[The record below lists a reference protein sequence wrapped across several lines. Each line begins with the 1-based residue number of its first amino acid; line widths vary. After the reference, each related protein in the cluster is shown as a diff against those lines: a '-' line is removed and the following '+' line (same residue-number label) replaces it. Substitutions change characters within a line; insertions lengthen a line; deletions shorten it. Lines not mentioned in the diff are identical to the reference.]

1 MTDWWAQDASTIAR
15 AAVNAGVQC
24 MDGKKEDGV
33 WLVEMK
39 DIVALGKE

>member
-1 MTDWWAQDASTIAR
+1 
-15 AAVNAGVQC
+15 VQC